1 MVKQERQSSSH
12 LLLLDAGDSL
22 FGDRF
27 LGQQTQGKGVVEAM
41 NLLGYDAM
49 ALGGGDMRLGLD
61 TLRQRM
67 AEARFPFL
75 SANVVLSGTDTLF
88 TEPYVIKEIGDHKV
102 AIIGLTEPEAADAV
116 QGAVTVLEPIET
128 ARRYVEEV
136 SPKASIIIVL
146 SHIGVEENMKL
157 AEEVEGIDLIVSG
170 AGQVLPG
177 QAIQNQTTGTL
188 IVQAE
193 VPSPGHAGRMVG
205 IARLQID
212 GQGKITSHQWT
223 AVPLTPDFADDPEMR
238 ALLDTHR

>member
-1 MVKQERQSSSH
+1 MVKQERQASSH

-67 AEARFPFL
+67 AEAEFSFL
-75 SANVVLSGTDTLF
+75 SANVVLSETETLF
-88 TEPYVIKEIGDHKV
+88 TEPYIIKEMGDHRV
-102 AIIGLTEPEAADAV
+102 AIIGLTEPGAADAA
-116 QGAVTVLEPIET
+116 QGTVTVLNPIET
-128 ARRYVEEV
+128 ARRYVAEV
-136 SPKASIIIVL
+136 SAQASIIIVL
-146 SHIGVEENMKL
+146 THLGVEADMKL
-157 AEEVEGIDLIVSG
+157 AKEVEGIDLIVSG
-170 AGQVLPG
+170 TGQVLLG
-177 QAIQNQTTGTL
+177 QAVQNETTGTL

-193 VPSPGHAGRMVG
+193 VPSPGHAGRTVG
-205 IARLQID
+205 VARLQVD
-212 GQGKITSHQWT
+212 SQGEVTSHQWT

-238 ALLDTHR
+238 ALLSTY

>member
-1 MVKQERQSSSH
+1 MVKQEQQASSH

-22 FGDRF
+22 FGDRL

-67 AEARFPFL
+67 AEAEFSFL
-75 SANVVLSGTDTLF
+75 SANVVLSGTETLF
-88 TEPYVIKEIGDHKV
+88 TEPYVIKEMGDYRV
-102 AIIGLTEPEAADAV
+102 AIIGLTEPGAADVV
-116 QGAVTVLEPIET
+116 QGAVTVLNPIET
-128 ARRYVEEV
+128 ARRYVAEV
-136 SPKASIIIVL
+136 SSKAGVIIVL

-177 QAIQNQTTGTL
+177 QAVQNETTGAL

-193 VPSPGHAGRMVG
+193 VPSPGHTGRMVG
-205 IARLQID
+205 AARLQID
-212 GQGKITSHQWT
+212 SQGEIKDHQWA
-223 AVPLTPDFADDPEMR
+223 AVVLTPDFADDPEMR
-238 ALLDTHR
+238 ALLSSD

>member
-1 MVKQERQSSSH
+1 MVKQERQASSH

-67 AEARFPFL
+67 AEAEFPFL
-75 SANVVLSGTDTLF
+75 SANVILSGTETLF
-88 TEPYVIKEIGDHKV
+88 TEPYIIKEIGDHRV

-116 QGAVTVLEPIET
+116 QGAVTVLNPIET
-128 ARRYVEEV
+128 ARRYVAEV
-136 SPKASIIIVL
+136 GSEASIIIVL
-146 SHIGVEENMKL
+146 SHIGVERNMKL
-157 AEEVEGIDLIVSG
+157 AGEVEGIDLIVSG

-177 QAIQNQTTGTL
+177 QTTQNET
-188 IVQAE
+188 
-193 VPSPGHAGRMVG
+193 RN
-205 IARLQID
+205 
-212 GQGKITSHQWT
+212 
-223 AVPLTPDFADDPEMR
+223 
-238 ALLDTHR
+238 THRPDGSA

>member
-1 MVKQERQSSSH
+1 MVKQERQNSSH
-12 LLLLDAGDSL
+12 FLLLDAGDSL

-49 ALGGGDMRLGLD
+49 ALGGGDLRLGLD
-61 TLRQRM
+61 ILRQRM

-75 SANVVLSGTDTLF
+75 SANVVLSGTETLF
-88 TEPYVIKEIGDHKV
+88 AEPYVIKEFGAHKI
-102 AIIGLTEPEAADAV
+102 ALIGLTEPGAAQVV
-116 QGAVTVLEPIET
+116 QGAVTVFDPIET
-128 ARRYVEEV
+128 ARRYVAEV
-136 SPKASIIIVL
+136 RSKASVVIVL

-177 QAIQNQTTGTL
+177 QAVQNETTGTL

-193 VPSPGHAGRMVG
+193 VPSPGHAGRMAGV
-205 IARLQID
+205 ARLQID
-212 GQGKITSHQWT
+212 SQGKVTGYQWT
-223 AVPLTPDFADDPEMR
+223 AVSLTPDFADDPEMR
-238 ALLDTHR
+238 ALLSTYR